1 MLWKFVSVAVLVTAF
16 GVAPVAAQSVRDL
29 GGPAE
34 QPPAGFKGQQ
44 YVDSRGCVFLRAG
57 YGGQISWIP
66 RVSRDRRQLCGY
78 GGSGGKVEVAEAA
91 PAPAPVPKQPVA
103 RSAPL
108 DTVASIKTAPKIRT
122 AAPVGSK
129 VATADY
135 VPAAPMIKQAP
146 RRQVVVAA
154 PTPQVR
160 RPATPTELAA
170 AAPVQR
176 TTVQRETQYAGQT
189 VDTVPSAS
197 GLRLACP
204 AANPVAQRFEVYGG
218 GSKIMCTTGGSSL
231 VGATFP
237 RYVSGDLNGVTQG
250 YNVYTS
256 TKSSKEPGI
265 PEGYHTAW
273 KDGRLNVNR
282 GRQTVQG
289 VVDQD
294 EIWTRTVPSELRE
307 GSTVKR
313 KRLVVVVRPSTK
325 GVAQE
330 SRVVVSTKSVPQTK
344 VGAVRRVETQARVA
358 PKTKSKGGS
367 LVQVGSFGVASNAD
381 GAAARLSG
389 LGLPVVRSK
398 VNKGGKALQI
408 VYAGPFGSAAEAQAA
423 LNAARRAGFGDAILR

>member
-1 MLWKFVSVAVLVTAF
+1 MVWKFVSVAVFVTVF

-66 RVSRDRRQLCGY
+66 RVSRDRKQLCGY
-78 GGSGGKVEVAEAA
+78 AGSGGKVQVAEAA
-91 PAPAPVPKQPVA
+91 PAPLPVPKQPIA

-108 DTVASIKTAPKIRT
+108 DTVASIKTAPKIR
-122 AAPVGSK
+122 AEAPVGRK
-129 VATADY
+129 VATAEY
-135 VPAAPMIKQAP
+135 VPATIVTQAP
-146 RRQVVVAA
+146 RRQVMAA

-170 AAPVQR
+170 VAP
-176 TTVQRETQYAGQT
+176 VQRETQYAGQT
-189 VDTVPSAS
+189 VSVPSAS

-204 AANPVAQRFEVYGG
+204 AANPVAQRFELHGG
-218 GSKIMCTTGGSSL
+218 GSKVMCTTGGSSL

-250 YNVYTS
+250 YKVYTS

-265 PEGYHTAW
+265 PDGYRSAW
-273 KDGRLNVNR
+273 DDGRLNVNR

-289 VVDQD
+289 VIDQD

-307 GSTVKR
+307 GSKVKR

-325 GVAQE
+325 GVTQK
-330 SRVVVSTKSVPQTK
+330 SRVVVSTKSVPQAE
-344 VGAVRRVETQARVA
+344 VGVVKRVA
-358 PKTKSKGGS
+358 GQKAAAPQAKSKGGS

-389 LGLPVVRSK
+389 LGLPVVRSRI
-398 VNKGGKALQI
+398 NKGGKALQI
-408 VYAGPFGSAAEAQAA
+408 VYAGPFGSAAEAQSA
-423 LNAARRAGFGDAILR
+423 LSAARRAGFGDAILR